1 MNKTLPNVSL
11 LQKISFQSV
20 LEFMFEHQILVYKYK
35 CVLGL
40 INVISNS
47 INFPIY
53 IYIHVYQILFLEGK
67 KKGKGKKK
75 YVIDNSYLASHY
87 YIAMVT
93 GLGFLNSAV
102 NKNGVSQLLN
112 LVESND
118 PSLYI

>member
-1 MNKTLPNVSL
+1 MY
-11 LQKISFQSV
+11 
-20 LEFMFEHQILVYKYK
+20 EHQILVYKYK
-35 CVLGL
+35 YVLGL
-40 INVISNS
+40 ENVISNS

-53 IYIHVYQILFLEGK
+53 IYQILFLEGK

-112 LVESND
+112 LVISND
-118 PSLYI
+118 LSLI